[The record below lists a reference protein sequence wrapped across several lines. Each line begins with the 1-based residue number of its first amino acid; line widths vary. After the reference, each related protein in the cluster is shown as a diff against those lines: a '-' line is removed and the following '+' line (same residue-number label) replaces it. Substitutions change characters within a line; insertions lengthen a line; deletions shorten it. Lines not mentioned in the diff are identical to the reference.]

1 MKNVLNVRAVIKK
14 YKVHMLMLMD
24 TNTMLNVFQRNRLEI
39 VNNAKKIY
47 SRVNN
52 MLKILKQKFYI
63 MANVQKL
70 YKKEFK
76 ILFPYVNNVKQN
88 LMGLTLCT
96 KMNITMKIA

>member
-24 TNTMLNVFQRNRLEI
+24 TNTMLNVFQRNKLGI
-39 VNNAKKIY
+39 VNNVKKIY

-63 MANVQKL
+63 MVNVQK
-70 YKKEFK
+70 
-76 ILFPYVNNVKQN
+76 
-88 LMGLTLCT
+88 
-96 KMNITMKIA
+96 